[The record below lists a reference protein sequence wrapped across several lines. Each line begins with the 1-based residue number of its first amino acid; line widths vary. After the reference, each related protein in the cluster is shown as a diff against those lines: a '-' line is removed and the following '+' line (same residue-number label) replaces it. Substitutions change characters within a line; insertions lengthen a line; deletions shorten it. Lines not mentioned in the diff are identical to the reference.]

1 MPSPGQPPAGFPARG
16 EASPAPPR
24 FHDKRL
30 DRYPE
35 AVSNRRRQLF
45 PAPMPVDHYENFP
58 VASLLLPPHLRKP
71 VEILYRFA
79 RSADDLADEG
89 DQAPE
94 ARLAA
99 LAAYGAELDLIEAG
113 KTPQTPLFQAL
124 APIIAVHA
132 LPLTLFRDLL
142 SAFAQ
147 DVTVKRYP
155 TYADLLD
162 YCRRSANPVGR
173 LLLHL
178 FGRATPVNLA
188 DSDKIC
194 TALQL
199 INFWQDVAVDW
210 EKGRIYLPQ
219 EDMERYAV
227 TPEHLAKGQT
237 DQAFIQLMAFE
248 VSRARELMEAGA
260 ALCRRLPGR
269 FGWEIR
275 FTVHGG
281 LRILSKI
288 RRVQGD
294 VFHHRPT
301 LALPDWLLIA
311 LAALLGWR
319 PYRP

>member
-132 LPLTLFRDLL
+132 LPLALFRDLL

-147 DVTVKRYP
+147 DVTVKRYS
-155 TYADLLD
+155 TYTDLLD

-178 FGRATPVNLA
+178 FGRATPANLA

-199 INFWQDVAVDW
+199 INFCQDVAVDW

-227 TPEHLAKGQT
+227 TPEHLAKGLT